1 MALTKRQLLAYEDTV
16 DIWDPPG
23 RAGLTYKAGTK
34 QRLDTRYA
42 ATPAIS
48 VLPCLFM
55 SAKEDNRFRGPT
67 GRSEQDNLDTL
78 DQFHFEAGTDVVD
91 QSIIRLTTVG
101 HPMVGQYF
109 VVMGAGRER
118 PSRLRRTPNYKAVFA
133 KRQTKPKEIS

>member
-1 MALTKRQLLAYEDTV
+1 MALTKRQILAYEDTV
-16 DIWDPPG
+16 DVWDPPG
-23 RAGLTYKAGTK
+23 RSGLSYKTGTK
-34 QRLDTRYA
+34 QRLDTKFS
-42 ATPAIS
+42 ATPKLTA
-48 VLPCLFM
+48 VKCLFM

-91 QSIIRLTTVG
+91 QSVIKLTTVG

-118 PSRLRRTPNYKAVFA
+118 PNRARRTPNYKAVFA
-133 KRQTKPKEIS
+133 KRQTQPKEIT